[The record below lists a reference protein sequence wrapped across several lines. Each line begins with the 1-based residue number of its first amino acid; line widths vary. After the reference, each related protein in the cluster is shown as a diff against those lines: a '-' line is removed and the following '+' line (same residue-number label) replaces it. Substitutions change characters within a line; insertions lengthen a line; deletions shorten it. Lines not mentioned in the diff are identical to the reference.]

1 MKTFTISLNRRRWL
15 HGQLDR
21 VMDGMVERQDLHG
34 GVSEIVKPVETSVR
48 GVNVEVDLSL
58 TFTPLNEHHE
68 KVPAAAFGLD
78 KPECCGKGPYGD

>member
-1 MKTFTISLNRRRWL
+1 MKTFEITPARRRWL
-15 HGQLDR
+15 HLMLDR
-21 VMDGMVERQDLHG
+21 VMDRMQNRQDLHG
-34 GVSEIVKPVETSVR
+34 GFSEIVKPVETSVR

-78 KPECCGKGPYGD
+78 EPECCGKGPYGD